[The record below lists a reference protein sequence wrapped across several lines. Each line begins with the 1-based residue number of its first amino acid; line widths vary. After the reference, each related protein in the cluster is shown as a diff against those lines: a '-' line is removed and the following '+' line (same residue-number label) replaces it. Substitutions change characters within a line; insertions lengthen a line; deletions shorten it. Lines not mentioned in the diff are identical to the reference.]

1 MHHPFEKLTTILTI
15 VLYLFALLFFLYGF
29 IKVYQGENA
38 LVYFLLGG
46 CFGIIST
53 GKKIWDKRA

>member
-15 VLYLFALLFFLYGF
+15 VLYLIALLFILYGF
-29 IKVYQGENA
+29 VKVYRGEPA

-46 CFGIIST
+46 CFCIIST

>member
-15 VLYLFALLFFLYGF
+15 VLYFFALLFFLYGF